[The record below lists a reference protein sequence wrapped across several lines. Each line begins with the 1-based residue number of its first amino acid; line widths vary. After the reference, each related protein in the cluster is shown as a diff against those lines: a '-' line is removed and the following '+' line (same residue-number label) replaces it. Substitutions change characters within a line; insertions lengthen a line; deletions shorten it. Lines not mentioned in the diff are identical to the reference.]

1 MLNIK
6 IETYPKEVQ
15 EAIKHLERE
24 FRHFTRFYLG
34 EFCNSF
40 DNIKH
45 STEGKLTAY
54 QDALISLGYTQENL
68 NAIIS
73 EIQINIKNQ
82 VKP

>member
-1 MLNIK
+1 MIDTTN
-6 IETYPKEVQ
+6 YPPKVQ
-15 EAIKHLERE
+15 EAIKHLERM

-40 DNIKH
+40 EDLKTH
-45 STEGKLTAY
+45 TEGKLVAY
-54 QDALISLGYTQENL
+54 EDALLSLGYTQENL

-82 VKP
+82 VKPTK

>member
-15 EAIKHLERE
+15 EAIKHLERM

-54 QDALISLGYTQENL
+54 EDALLSLGYTQENL

-73 EIQINIKNQ
+73 EIQINIKNET
-82 VKP
+82 K

>member
-6 IETYPKEVQ
+6 IKTYPKEVQ

-82 VKP
+82 IK

>member
-15 EAIKHLERE
+15 EAIKHLERM

-40 DNIKH
+40 ENVKH
-45 STEGKLTAY
+45 GTEGKITAY
-54 QDALISLGYTQENL
+54 QDALLSLGYTEENL

-82 VKP
+82 IKP